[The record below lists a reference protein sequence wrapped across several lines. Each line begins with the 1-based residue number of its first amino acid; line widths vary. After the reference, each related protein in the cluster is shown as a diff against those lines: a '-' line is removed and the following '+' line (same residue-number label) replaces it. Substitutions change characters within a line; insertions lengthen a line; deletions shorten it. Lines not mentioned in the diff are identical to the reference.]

1 MSLEEYDNSGKKF
14 LHLKYGHL
22 CEVSKSEIDGWT
34 RFDGSTKDGT
44 KFTKW
49 YKAYRAVSG
58 YVTKIEKYE
67 KEFGNG
73 WNVSIDADGV
83 KCNLDIPF
91 ASRANG
97 RFLKLAENI
106 DWSKPVRFSAWQDKK
121 TDTLAFNVQQD
132 GVTVPQKYTRE
143 TPHDCPE
150 PVQRASGKWDYGAQ
164 EDFLVDRMMNVVIPA
179 VNAANLNARLESE
192 PQGGLDESPQGL
204 EDHSEHEG
212 SGSTKKDNL
221 IMALGAHLTQYA
233 TDNGITKTAAIK
245 EWFDT
250 SSWSEV
256 IKMNESVLKTQD
268 DKILEAIVPF

>member
-1 MSLEEYDNSGKKF
+1 MGLEGYDNSGKVF

-22 CEVSKSEIDGWT
+22 CQTSKSEIEGWT
-34 RFDGSTKDGT
+34 RFDGTTKDGT

-73 WNVSIDADGV
+73 WNISIDADGV

-97 RFLKLAENI
+97 RWLKLAENI

-143 TPHDCPE
+143 DPGDMPE
-150 PVQRASGKWDYGAQ
+150 PIQRASGKWDYGAQ
-164 EDFLVDRMMNVVIPA
+164 EDFLVERMMNVVIPA
-179 VNAANLNARLESE
+179 VEAAQVNAALRNETS
-192 PQGGLDESPQGL
+192 DESNDAGQGL
-204 EDHSEHEG
+204 EDHSET
-212 SGSTKKDNL
+212 SGAKEALLARLQKSITEYSSENQVSKAAALEEWFGTKNW
-221 IMALGAHLTQYA
+221 AE
-233 TDNGITKTAAIK
+233 ITKMEEA
-245 EWFDT
+245 
-250 SSWSEV
+250 
-256 IKMNESVLKTQD
+256 VLKAVDEKLTD
-268 DKILEAIVPF
+268 LLVPF